1 MFYNRFN
8 SQNTL
13 LFADQSRDK
22 NRESD
27 AERGEDCL
35 LKITYTCDLQDAN
48 LPKMS

>member
-13 LFADQSRDK
+13 LFADQRRDK

-27 AERGEDCL
+27 AERGETIRDN
-35 LKITYTCDLQDAN
+35 QDAN
-48 LPKMS
+48 LPKLS